1 MQDNP
6 YVSADGHVVEPAD
19 LWTTRMDR
27 KFRDRAPRVESR
39 PEADYYVIDGL
50 APFAVGLEGVTLED
64 KIAGEITTVIGHR
77 HSETRPGASDP
88 QARLAD
94 QDLDHLRAE
103 VLYPGAFGLQFW
115 TLTDAAYQREC
126 FRVYND
132 WLGEFCAA
140 APERFSGAGLL
151 PLRGPIAW
159 ACEEAERAASKGLC
173 SLSIPAEVADQSYAD
188 PEFSR
193 LWDTLQDLGLPV
205 SIHSGTTTGEPFA
218 TKFARLGMGMGL
230 VNTKISL
237 PMNALAGLIW
247 GALPQRYPRLKFV
260 IVEGGIGWIA
270 SLPGLMDHWWK
281 DHHRWMTPK
290 LDEAPST
297 CFKRQFWAT
306 FEDDRAGIL
315 TRGLLGVDRLMWG
328 SDYPHTEGTF
338 PHSQAQIRRD
348 FAGVAESEVYQM
360 VAGNAARLYGLDP
373 WAGFRST
380 RSAEA
385 SL

>member
-1 MQDNP
+1 M
-6 YVSADGHVVEPAD
+6 
-19 LWTTRMDR
+19 T
-27 KFRDRAPRVESR
+27 APRRVESR

-270 SLPGLMDHWWK
+270 SLLGLMDHWWK

-297 CFKRQFWAT
+297 CFRRQFWAT

-348 FAGVAESEVYQM
+348 FAGVTESEVYQM
-360 VAGNAARLYGLDP
+360 VAGNAAKLYGLDP
-373 WAGFRST
+373 WAGFRSA

>member
-247 GALPQRYPRLKFV
+247 GAVPQRYPRLKFV

-270 SLPGLMDHWWK
+270 SLLGLMDHWWK

-360 VAGNAARLYGLDP
+360 VAGNAAKLYGLDP
-373 WAGFRST
+373 WAGFRSA

>member
-140 APERFSGAGLL
+140 APERFLGAGLL

-270 SLPGLMDHWWK
+270 SLLGLMDHWWK

-297 CFKRQFWAT
+297 CFRRQFWAT

-348 FAGVAESEVYQM
+348 FAGVTESEVYQM
-360 VAGNAARLYGLDP
+360 VAGNAAKLYGLDP
-373 WAGFRST
+373 WAGFRSA

>member
-140 APERFSGAGLL
+140 APERFLGAGLL

-270 SLPGLMDHWWK
+270 SLLGLMDHWWK

-348 FAGVAESEVYQM
+348 FAGVTESEVYQM
-360 VAGNAARLYGLDP
+360 VAGNAAKLYGLDP
-373 WAGFRST
+373 WAGFRSA